1 MNGLFAK
8 SWRLHG
14 PVVIG
19 AVFILVGYWVMA
31 NVFATA
37 FAK

>member
-1 MNGLFAK
+1 MNGTFAK

-19 AVFILVGYWVMA
+19 GLFIVVGYWLMA

-37 FAK
+37 FVR